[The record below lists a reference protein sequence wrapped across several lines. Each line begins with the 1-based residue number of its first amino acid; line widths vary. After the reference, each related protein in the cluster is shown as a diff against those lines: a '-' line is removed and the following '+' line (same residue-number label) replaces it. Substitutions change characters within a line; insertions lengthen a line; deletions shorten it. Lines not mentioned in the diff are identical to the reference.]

1 MIKRYL
7 LTFAGLCLLI
17 IAYLLTLLPL
27 QIVRDDLAAETYLKA
42 LFVWGILVLFSFL
55 PVVSILIKKIWFFH
69 GTGRAVSEKQLRAI
83 LLAVNEMALPIRI
96 LKKGKRL
103 VGQWRYDDPVWCEY
117 MTAANVSTLYE
128 LRLKFRE
135 STNTVLVSDHFRR
148 VNFDLCPV
156 RVKTGLLAVPRP
168 LLGIKRNEKL
178 GIEQYKKMKQFDF
191 QYKPAEIKSPL
202 LNTILAHGWN
212 VQFTLF

>member
-27 QIVRDDLAAETYLKA
+27 QIIRDDLAAATYIKA
-42 LFVWGILVLFSFL
+42 LLVWGILILFSLL
-55 PVVSILIKKIWFFH
+55 PVVSLLIKKIWFFR
-69 GTGRAVSEKQLRAI
+69 GTGRAVSEKQLRAL

-96 LKKGKRL
+96 LQKGKRL
-103 VGQWRYDDPVWCEY
+103 IGQWRYDDPDWCEY
-117 MTAANVSTLYE
+117 MVAANVSTLYE

-135 STNTVLVSDHFRR
+135 STNTVLASDRSRR
-148 VNFDLCPV
+148 GNFDLCPV
-156 RVKTGLLAVPRP
+156 RVKTSLLAVPRP
-168 LLGIKRNEKL
+168 LFGIRRNEESGIK
-178 GIEQYKKMKQFDF
+178 QHKKMRPSDF
-191 QYKPAEIKSPL
+191 QFKPAEIKSPL